1 MNCQEFEKEYL
12 LDEGKLSAEARA
24 HAQSCPSCR
33 ELMQIM
39 NLLST
44 AARVPSPELERNT
57 VNAALCCMHSQQ
69 ASRWPVRIQTAL
81 YACAAALIL
90 LLGVF
95 SLQMPTSP
103 NSAETIALSTGD
115 SQPDAVLQAS
125 AEPLSDLE
133 ALWYLNRQETSSE
146 LDELELQLSLYA
158 NLP

>member
-12 LDEGKLSAEARA
+12 LDDGKLSPEARA
-24 HAQSCPSCR
+24 HAQSCASCR

-44 AARVPSPELERNT
+44 AARVPSPELERKT
-57 VNAALCCMHSQQ
+57 VAAALCCMHSQK

-90 LLGVF
+90 LLGVI
-95 SLQMPTSP
+95 SLQIPTSHQSQTIP
-103 NSAETIALSTGD
+103 LSSSNSRT
-115 SQPDAVLQAS
+115 DAALQAS

-133 ALWYLNRQETSSE
+133 ALWYLNRKETSSE
-146 LDELELQLSLYA
+146 LDMLELQLSLYA
-158 NLP
+158 NLL